1 MVSKRKDGW
10 LVLPIFSYLNVIIYY
25 NVVVYFTF
33 REMYNVGKDVNTKD
47 ELILKVDYSSLES
60 IDKFI
65 DFLKSNTVEVKAIG
79 RDENVVK
86 L

>member
-47 ELILKVDYSSLES
+47 ELILKVDFASFKS
-60 IDKFI
+60 INN
-65 DFLKSNTVEVKAIG
+65 LLTY
-79 RDENVVK
+79 
-86 L
+86 

>member
-1 MVSKRKDGW
+1 M
-10 LVLPIFSYLNVIIYY
+10 PIFSYLNVIIYY

-47 ELILKVDYSSLES
+47 ELILKVDFASFKS
-60 IDKFI
+60 INKFI
-65 DFLKSNTVEVKAIG
+65 DLLKSHNVEVKALG
-79 RDENVVK
+79 RDEYVVR

>member
-1 MVSKRKDGW
+1 MGR
-10 LVLPIFSYLNVIIYY
+10 NE
-25 NVVVYFTF
+25 NA
-33 REMYNVGKDVNTKD
+33 KD

-65 DFLKSNTVEVKAIG
+65 DLIKSNNVEVKALG
-79 RDENVVK
+79 RDEYVVK

>member
-1 MVSKRKDGW
+1 MGM
-10 LVLPIFSYLNVIIYY
+10 N
-25 NVVVYFTF
+25 
-33 REMYNVGKDVNTKD
+33 GNTKD

-65 DFLKSNTVEVKAIG
+65 DLLKSNNVEVKALG
-79 RDENVVK
+79 RDEYVVK